1 VLVRLVGEDMM
12 EETKINQLES
22 GHVCQNIS
30 TFAAEKYDGEKSYN
44 TRRYGSE
51 IYEKSDEVRSPSNS
65 LDKI

>member
-1 VLVRLVGEDMM
+1 VGEDMM

-30 TFAAEKYDGEKSYN
+30 LFAVAEKYDGENLYN

-51 IYEKSDEVRSPSNS
+51 IYEKSDEVHSPSNS